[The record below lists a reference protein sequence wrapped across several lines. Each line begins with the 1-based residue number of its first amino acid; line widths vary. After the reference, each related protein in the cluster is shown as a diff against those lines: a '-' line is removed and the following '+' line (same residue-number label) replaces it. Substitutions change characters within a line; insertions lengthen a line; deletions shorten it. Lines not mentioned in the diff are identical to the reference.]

1 MSLQTTVAAMSA
13 SISLNRKTLL
23 TVAGVVF
30 GLTLLSRIPAA
41 LLYPAFKS
49 KDSPLLVHGLQGAW
63 SSGSLSG
70 ISLNGRLVAQ
80 DLHWDFKPLQLL
92 LGRAAVALSGGG
104 QIVTLEGGVATGLG
118 GLRLT
123 DLRFAGGIKALA
135 AAAGY
140 PFVPV
145 DGRAGGEIEKLI
157 LKQGTLRYAE
167 ASLDLKSL
175 AWTLAR
181 DPLLLGD
188 FHADISTTPE
198 AITATISSPAGP
210 LEASGFAK
218 LSPDQSYDVDILVK
232 PKPGASEMLL
242 NYLKTLGA
250 PDPQG
255 FYHLRQR
262 GKL

>member
-1 MSLQTTVAAMSA
+1 MTLTRKKLLIAAG
-13 SISLNRKTLL
+13 L
-23 TVAGVVF
+23 VF
-30 GLTLLSRIPAA
+30 GLTLISHIPAA
-41 LLYPAFKS
+41 LLYGLFKP
-49 KDSPLLVHGLQGAW
+49 KDSTLIVHGLQGSW
-63 SSGSLSG
+63 SEGTLSG
-70 ISLNGRLVAQ
+70 ISLKGRLVAQ
-80 DLHWDFKPLQLL
+80 DLRWNLKPLQLL
-92 LGRAAVALSGGG
+92 LGRAAVQLSGGG
-104 QIVTLEGGVATGLG
+104 QIATLDGGVATGLG

-123 DLRFAGGIKALA
+123 ELRFAGGIKNLA

-145 DGRAGGEIEKLI
+145 DGRAGGEIEKLV
-157 LKQGTLRYAE
+157 LKNGALNFAE
-167 ASLDLKSL
+167 ASLDLKNL

-188 FHADISTTPE
+188 FRADITTTPE
-198 AITATISSPAGP
+198 AITAVISSPAGP
-210 LEASGFAK
+210 LEASGTAK

-262 GKL
+262 GTLKK